1 MITKEQIEK
10 IIDES
15 YSNYPKFLSSTI
27 EKIEI
32 RFKAQATLHRVRKI
46 EYIVTNPGPVADRLR
61 RDLANYFTALGF
73 FGGLGMNENGD
84 IVIARIQG
92 ETATVKRLFHEKD
105 HIRLQPE
112 NDAFSPIF
120 VSPQDIEVAGKVIGL
135 MRAIS

>member
-10 IIDES
+10 IIEES

-32 RFKAQATLHRVRKI
+32 RFKAQATLHRARKI

-61 RDLANYFTALGF
+61 RDLANYFTTLGF

-84 IVIARIQG
+84 IVVTLSIDPPA
-92 ETATVKRLFHEKD
+92 
-105 HIRLQPE
+105 
-112 NDAFSPIF
+112 
-120 VSPQDIEVAGKVIGL
+120 EVAPAAPVEVPPTPVD
-135 MRAIS
+135 ADAPEAVPEENQ

>member
-10 IIDES
+10 IIEES

-32 RFKAQATLHRVRKI
+32 RFKAQATLHRTRKI

-84 IVIARIQG
+84 IVVTLSIDPPAEAAPAVPVEIPPTPVDADAPV
-92 ETATVKRLFHEKD
+92 E
-105 HIRLQPE
+105 IPE
-112 NDAFSPIF
+112 EN
-120 VSPQDIEVAGKVIGL
+120 Q
-135 MRAIS
+135 

>member
-10 IIDES
+10 IIEES

-32 RFKAQATLHRVRKI
+32 RFKAQATLHRARKI

-84 IVIARIQG
+84 IVVTLSIDPPA
-92 ETATVKRLFHEKD
+92 
-105 HIRLQPE
+105 
-112 NDAFSPIF
+112 
-120 VSPQDIEVAGKVIGL
+120 EVASEAPVETPPTPTDADAPVEIPEENQ
-135 MRAIS
+135 

>member
-10 IIDES
+10 IIEES

-32 RFKAQATLHRVRKI
+32 RFKAQATLHRARKI

-61 RDLANYFTALGF
+61 RDLANYFTTLGF

-84 IVIARIQG
+84 IVVTLSIDPPA
-92 ETATVKRLFHEKD
+92 
-105 HIRLQPE
+105 
-112 NDAFSPIF
+112 
-120 VSPQDIEVAGKVIGL
+120 EVASAAPVETPTTPVDEDVL
-135 MRAIS
+135 EAVPEENQ

>member
-10 IIDES
+10 IIEES

-27 EKIEI
+27 EKIEM

-73 FGGLGMNENGD
+73 FGGIVTNENGD
-84 IVIARIQG
+84 IVVTLSIDP
-92 ETATVKRLFHEKD
+92 TVKAVQEVPAETSPTPVDADAPEAVLEKD
-105 HIRLQPE
+105 R
-112 NDAFSPIF
+112 
-120 VSPQDIEVAGKVIGL
+120 
-135 MRAIS
+135 

>member
-10 IIDES
+10 IIEES

-73 FGGLGMNENGD
+73 FGGLEMNGNGD
-84 IVIARIQG
+84 IVVTLSIDPPA
-92 ETATVKRLFHEKD
+92 
-105 HIRLQPE
+105 
-112 NDAFSPIF
+112 
-120 VSPQDIEVAGKVIGL
+120 EVAPAAPVETPPTPVDEDVL
-135 MRAIS
+135 EAVPEENQ

>member
-10 IIDES
+10 IIEES

-32 RFKAQATLHRVRKI
+32 RFKAQATLHRTRKI

-61 RDLANYFTALGF
+61 RDLANYFTTLGF

-84 IVIARIQG
+84 IVVTLSIDPPA
-92 ETATVKRLFHEKD
+92 
-105 HIRLQPE
+105 
-112 NDAFSPIF
+112 
-120 VSPQDIEVAGKVIGL
+120 EVASAVPVETPPTPVDADAPAEIPEENQ
-135 MRAIS
+135 

>member
-10 IIDES
+10 IIEES

-27 EKIEI
+27 EKIEM

-73 FGGLGMNENGD
+73 FGGIRMNEDGD
-84 IVIARIQG
+84 IVVTLSIDPPVESAPAAPVEVPPTPVDVDAPVDI
-92 ETATVKRLFHEKD
+92 
-105 HIRLQPE
+105 PE
-112 NDAFSPIF
+112 EN
-120 VSPQDIEVAGKVIGL
+120 Q
-135 MRAIS
+135 

>member
-15 YSNYPKFLSSTI
+15 YSNYSKFLSSTI
-27 EKIEI
+27 EKIEM

-73 FGGLGMNENGD
+73 FGGIRMNEDGD
-84 IVIARIQG
+84 IVVTLSIDPPVESAPAAPVEVPPTPVDVDAPVDI
-92 ETATVKRLFHEKD
+92 
-105 HIRLQPE
+105 PE
-112 NDAFSPIF
+112 EN
-120 VSPQDIEVAGKVIGL
+120 Q
-135 MRAIS
+135 

>member
-10 IIDES
+10 IIEES

-32 RFKAQATLHRVRKI
+32 RFKAQATLHRARKI

-84 IVIARIQG
+84 IVVTLSIDPPAEAVPAVPVDMPPTPVDADAPAEI
-92 ETATVKRLFHEKD
+92 
-105 HIRLQPE
+105 PE
-112 NDAFSPIF
+112 ENH
-120 VSPQDIEVAGKVIGL
+120 
-135 MRAIS
+135 

>member
-10 IIDES
+10 IIEES

-27 EKIEI
+27 EKIEM

-73 FGGLGMNENGD
+73 FGGIKMNENED
-84 IVIARIQG
+84 IVVTLSIDPPTEVNPAAPV
-92 ETATVKRLFHEKD
+92 EMPPTPVDTDA
-105 HIRLQPE
+105 PE
-112 NDAFSPIF
+112 AVPEEN
-120 VSPQDIEVAGKVIGL
+120 Q
-135 MRAIS
+135 

>member
-10 IIDES
+10 IIEES

-27 EKIEI
+27 EKIEM

-73 FGGLGMNENGD
+73 FGGLRMNEDGD
-84 IVIARIQG
+84 IVVTLSIDPPVESAPAVPV
-92 ETATVKRLFHEKD
+92 EVPSTPVD
-105 HIRLQPE
+105 V
-112 NDAFSPIF
+112 DASA
-120 VSPQDIEVAGKVIGL
+120 DIPKE
-135 MRAIS
+135 RQ

>member
-10 IIDES
+10 IIEES

-32 RFKAQATLHRVRKI
+32 RFKAQATLHRARKI

-84 IVIARIQG
+84 IVVTLSIDPPAEAVPAVPV
-92 ETATVKRLFHEKD
+92 ETPPMPVDADAPAE
-105 HIRLQPE
+105 IPE
-112 NDAFSPIF
+112 EN
-120 VSPQDIEVAGKVIGL
+120 Q
-135 MRAIS
+135 

>member
-10 IIDES
+10 IIEES

-32 RFKAQATLHRVRKI
+32 RFKAQATIHRTRKI

-73 FGGLGMNENGD
+73 FGGIRMNEDGD
-84 IVIARIQG
+84 IVVTLSIDP
-92 ETATVKRLFHEKD
+92 TVESAPAAPVEVPPTPVD
-105 HIRLQPE
+105 VDAPVDIPE
-112 NDAFSPIF
+112 EN
-120 VSPQDIEVAGKVIGL
+120 Q
-135 MRAIS
+135 

>member
-10 IIDES
+10 IIEES

-27 EKIEI
+27 EKIEM

-73 FGGLGMNENGD
+73 FGGLRMNEDGD
-84 IVIARIQG
+84 IVVTLSIDPPVESAPAVPVEVPPTPVDVDASVEIT
-92 ETATVKRLFHEKD
+92 E
-105 HIRLQPE
+105 E
-112 NDAFSPIF
+112 NN
-120 VSPQDIEVAGKVIGL
+120 
-135 MRAIS
+135 